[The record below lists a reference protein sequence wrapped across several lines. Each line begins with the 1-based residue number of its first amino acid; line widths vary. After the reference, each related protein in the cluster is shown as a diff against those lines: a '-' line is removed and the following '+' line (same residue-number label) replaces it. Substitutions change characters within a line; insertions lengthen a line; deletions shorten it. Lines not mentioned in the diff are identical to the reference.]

1 MIYCT
6 HALEKKRE
14 IIVPNEIIVSEIVAR
29 VRPLIY
35 KCVKCDIARHTVP
48 TRKKKIKR
56 KKNPPI
62 VELRLRGQIYG
73 WVCWRHNFL
82 TKKIQI
88 GFDSIWIGPFNVKH
102 YWSPSQS
109 HTYHQTPYFL
119 YLFFPC
125 SLSLSLSLLF
135 IIVKF
140 YILLKY

>member
-35 KCVKCDIARHTVP
+35 KCVKLILLDTLSP
-48 TRKKKIKR
+48 PGKKNKKKEKPPHCRIEVEGSNIWVGLLKAQFSYKENTDWLWFHMNWPLQR
-56 KKNPPI
+56 KTLLVP
-62 VELRLRGQIYG
+62 
-73 WVCWRHNFL
+73 L
-82 TKKIQI
+82 TK
-88 GFDSIWIGPFNVKH
+88 
-102 YWSPSQS
+102 S
-109 HTYHQTPYFL
+109 HLSSNTLFSL
-119 YLFFPC
+119 SFFPMF
-125 SLSLSLSLLF
+125 SLSLSLLF